1 MTYSYDCPLR
11 WGDMDAQAHINNAAF
26 VDYLQEA
33 RVAFLHAG
41 PPAMRELLDSGVIVA
56 GHQVEYLAP
65 VVFSDRPLRIELWVD
80 AVGAGRFV
88 IGYHVLDGDQ
98 LAVRARTVATPFD
111 LARNALRRLTPDER
125 AFLTEHLAPAEP
137 LRAVGSGKINLTGVG
152 HRHPVR
158 VRWSDLDS
166 YGHVNNVRYYDYIQE
181 ARIAMVADQLGEG
194 ARWVVVRQDLDYL
207 RPIDFAVE
215 PYRAETVVT
224 EIGNRSVTLAAE
236 LRDGDGTRYAAART
250 VLVADR
256 PIDAEQRAAFSR
268 WSVPPVA
275 S

>member
-11 WGDMDAQAHINNAAF
+11 WGDMDAQAHVNNAAF

-33 RVAFLHAG
+33 RVAFLHSG

-65 VVFSDRPLRIELWVD
+65 VVFAGRPLRIDLWVD

-88 IGYHVLDGDQ
+88 IGYQVHDGDTI
-98 LAVRARTVATPFD
+98 AVRARTVATPFD

-125 AFLTEHLAPAEP
+125 SFLTEHLAPAEP
-137 LRAVGSGKINLTGVG
+137 LRAVGSGKINFTGTG
-152 HRHPVR
+152 HRSPIR

-181 ARIAMVADQLGEG
+181 ARIAMVADELGDG
-194 ARWVVVRQDLDYL
+194 DRWVVVRQDVDYL
-207 RPIDFAVE
+207 KPIDFAVE

-224 EIGNRSVTLAAE
+224 EIGRRSVSLAAE
-236 LRDGDGTRYAAART
+236 IRDDSGTRYAAART
-250 VLVADR
+250 VLVAER
-256 PIDAEQRAAFSR
+256 PIDDEQRTAFSR
-268 WSVPPVA
+268 WLVA